1 MSSAAT
7 LLFLSLATG
16 AEPTDELAKQIQ
28 SIDPIVLPD
37 AKAAARMLA
46 DDARSRR
53 DAANRRSTEEWN
65 RIRSKDAWEKFRA
78 EKLKALRSS
87 LGIPDLRS
95 NDPVKLHVTNTLER
109 NGFRVQN
116 VLFESRPGLVVTA
129 NLYLPAK
136 SDRPMPGIV
145 LCHSHHNPKSE
156 SELQEMGIGWA
167 RQGCAVIVPDLLGH
181 GERRQHPFKSAADF
195 AGSFRVGRQDYY
207 FRYFTGMQ
215 LQLAGQ
221 SLCGWIATDL
231 SRCVDVLHSLP
242 NIDKTKTLIFGSV
255 AGGGDPAAVAAAL
268 DERFTM
274 AAIFNFGGPQP
285 ESPFPLPEHAETS
298 FNYAGGGSWEST
310 RNLAFS
316 CRDGFL
322 PWVIVGSIAPRKLI
336 YAHEFSWDRE
346 RDPVWKRLQRIWS
359 WYDPNDLAA
368 AHGTGK
374 LSGKAPESS
383 HCNNIG
389 RVHRASMAPAL
400 KRWYGLEP
408 PLSEPT
414 DRHTSDQLR
423 CITANAPLK
432 LQPVHEL
439 QRQYVNALEKQDS
452 MSVRDLVTSWPT
464 HLGVPQRLPAAKV
477 VHTATKTSGS
487 IHEERAILEVES
499 NIMIPII
506 ILRPSEVKRP
516 ALIIGV
522 AQDGKSGF
530 LNKRSEEIAML
541 LRAGIAI
548 VLPDLRGTGETR
560 PGDGRGR
567 SSSAT
572 AISSTEWMLGRN
584 LLGLRWRD
592 LRSVIEYVRTRSD
605 LDSDRLGVWGDSFAP
620 LNADDARTEV
630 PLDADPQP
638 KLAEPLGGT
647 LALIAGLLEKVRCVS
662 AHGGIVTYSS
672 LLESPYMH
680 VPHDIVV
687 PTLLPTQDLDRTASA
702 IAPRPLRIT
711 GLVDGRNRLVTNEV
725 VERLYRRG
733 AYSEKRELLHIDMKR
748 GTPEEFAAWWKK
760 HFTQ

>member
-16 AEPTDELAKQIQ
+16 AEPTDELAKQIR

-37 AKAAARMLA
+37 AKASARMLA

-65 RIRSKDAWEKFRA
+65 RMRSKDDWEKFRA
-78 EKLKALRSS
+78 EKLKALRSA
-87 LGIPDLRS
+87 LGISDLRS

-181 GERRQHPFKSAADF
+181 GERRQHPFKSAGDF
-195 AGSFRVGRQDYY
+195 PGSFRVGRQDYY
-207 FRYFTGMQ
+207 FRYITGMQ
-215 LQLAGQ
+215 LQLTGQ
-221 SLCGWIATDL
+221 SLCGWIALDL

-285 ESPFPLPEHAETS
+285 ESPYPLPDDAETR

-310 RNLAFS
+310 RNLARS
-316 CRDGFL
+316 CSDGFL

-368 AHGTGK
+368 AHGTGR

-400 KRWYGLEP
+400 KRWYGLEA
-408 PLSEPT
+408 PLSEPA
-414 DRHTSDQLR
+414 DRHSAEQLR
-423 CITANAPLK
+423 CVAANSPLK
-432 LQPVHEL
+432 LRAVHEL
-439 QRQYVNALEKQDS
+439 QREYFEASEKAEA
-452 MSVRDLVTSWPT
+452 MSVREMATAWST
-464 HLGVPQRLPAAKV
+464 YLGVPQRLQEPRV
-477 VHTATKTSGS
+477 VQTVNKSSDA
-487 IHEERAILEVES
+487 IHQERVILEVEPG
-499 NIMIPII
+499 IQVPIL
-506 ILRPSEVKRP
+506 ILRASAVKRP
-516 ALIIGV
+516 AMLIGV
-522 AQDGKSGF
+522 AQDGKAAF
-530 LNKRSEEIAML
+530 LKQRSTEIALL
-541 LRAGIAI
+541 LRAGIAV

-567 SSSAT
+567 TSSAT

-584 LLGLRWRD
+584 LLGLRFRD
-592 LRSVIEYVRTRSD
+592 LRSVIDYLRTRSE
-605 LDSDRLGVWGDSFAP
+605 LNSDRIGIWGDSFAVA
-620 LNADDARTEV
+620 NAPETNIEV

-638 KLAEPLGGT
+638 RSAEPLGGT
-647 LALIAGLLEKVRCVS
+647 LALVAGLLEQIRCVS

-672 LLESPYMH
+672 LLESPFVH
-680 VPHDIVV
+680 VPHDIIV
-687 PTLLPTQDLDRTASA
+687 PLLSPYLDLHRTASA

-711 GLVDGRNRLVTNEV
+711 GLVDGRNRLVANKVMEK
-725 VERLYRRG
+725 LYRRG
-733 AYSEKRELLHIDMKR
+733 AYTEKREMLHLAVEH
-748 GTPEEFAAWWKK
+748 GTPDEFAAWWKK
-760 HFTQ
+760 HLAP